1 MADIDLSTI
10 FDRVRAPIAAD
21 ATCAAIPLI
30 DQLDREHDAKI
41 KRALGGAEVTAGGL
55 VGKGVCFSLYAIG
68 GFARDGN
75 DNQSFDLGNEML
87 LVIEENTATGK
98 NTSGQSGYEWTVRL
112 LHVIHGLGSSGRARP
127 TVRFS
132 QRGPAWE
139 PGPMGEGL
147 AVYFINLV
155 VLSQEAAG
163 PLPPP

>member
-1 MADIDLSTI
+1 MAAIDLSTI

-21 ATCAAIPLI
+21 ATCVAIPLI

-55 VGKGVCFSLYAIG
+55 VGKGVCFSLYALG
-68 GFARDGN
+68 GFPKDGN
-75 DNQSFDLGNEML
+75 DNQELRLGNELL
-87 LVIEENTATGK
+87 LVVEENTAEGK
-98 NTSGQSGYEWTVRL
+98 NTSGESGYEWMHRL
-112 LHVIHGLGSSGRARP
+112 LRLIHGLGSGSRNRA

-132 QRGPAWE
+132 TRGPAWDF
-139 PGPMGEGL
+139 GPMGEGL

-155 VLSQEAAG
+155 VDSAEPAG